1 LKSRR
6 DRIRSVTS
14 DHKAD
19 RLCLLAQK
27 IAERTPDFFETK
39 GPGKGDRASAVFVN
53 TLRKMAS
60 SLFGHDY
67 SEFKVCKEANLRL
80 DFYFPEEAT
89 AVEIAL
95 TLQLSR
101 TEYELDIFKCLL
113 AKEGGL
119 AVRHLIFMGKP
130 GAGRRQGQPGAKAI
144 ADFARSKFGL
154 EITVL
159 EFVPRVTVPNV
170 STLGRN
176 LASGAS

>member
-1 LKSRR
+1 MNRAEPSV
-6 DRIRSVTS
+6 STVTS

-19 RLCLLAQK
+19 RLCLLGQK
-27 IAERTPDFFETK
+27 IAERTPEFFETK
-39 GPGKGDRASAVFVN
+39 GPGKGDRASAVFVK
-53 TLRKMAS
+53 TLRKTAS
-60 SLFGHDY
+60 SLFGHDH

-80 DFYFPEEAT
+80 DFYFPDEAT

-113 AKEGGL
+113 AKECGFD
-119 AVRHLIFMGKP
+119 VRKLIFMGKP
-130 GAGRRQGQPGAKAI
+130 GAARRQGQPGARVI

-159 EFVPRVTVPNV
+159 EFVPRVSVPPV
-170 STLGRN
+170 SAPGRS
-176 LASGAS
+176 LTT